1 MEDTVNIIDPSMTI
15 VRVNEYIGFDYD
27 TQWGGGT
34 EIIKLSS
41 IVNITTK
48 YNKVIV
54 GKLLYFKESFE
65 EGKQDYLVIGLENGT
80 TEVGIHDIKTLECE
94 EYARVV

>member
-1 MEDTVNIIDPSMTI
+1 MEDTVNIIDHSMTI

-80 TEVGIHDIKTLECE
+80 AEVGIHDIKTLECE